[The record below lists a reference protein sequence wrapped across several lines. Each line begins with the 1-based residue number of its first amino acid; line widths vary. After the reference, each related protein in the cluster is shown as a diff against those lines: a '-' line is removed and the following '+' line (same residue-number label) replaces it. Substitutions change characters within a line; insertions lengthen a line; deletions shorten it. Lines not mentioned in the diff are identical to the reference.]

1 MQSNG
6 LDSLHKTWPREKNR
20 GTGGLLNKRYIL
32 EKILKNGLSLY
43 NIKCTANSY
52 GASIKNLSMIIEI
65 E

>member
-1 MQSNG
+1 
-6 LDSLHKTWPREKNR
+6 
-20 GTGGLLNKRYIL
+20 LLNKRYIL